1 MKSRPFRSV
10 AGLNQPSWPALVSS
24 AEPEALQ
31 HHGQR
36 GFFYFNYEG
45 LRHRQKFAAGP
56 VQNILREVYWKLA
69 LPAVGGA
76 AVTMAL
82 RPARSPDK
90 LGQAATIPEKA
101 GA

>member
-1 MKSRPFRSV
+1 
-10 AGLNQPSWPALVSS
+10 LNQPSWPALVSS

-56 VQNILREVYWKLA
+56 VQNILREVYWKQLEA
-69 LPAVGGA
+69 G
-76 AVTMAL
+76 
-82 RPARSPDK
+82 PARRRRRSGYD
-90 LGQAATIPEKA
+90 GATA
-101 GA
+101 GAIAR